1 MICIGTSEEEYNTV
15 RQRVKKAANFTVEG
29 KPQGKARART
39 FYNPRLGRTQSI
51 TPENTVL
58 YENLVKQSFIQQS
71 SENCRWFN
79 KEPLMMH
86 IIAFYPIPK
95 STTKKD
101 RQLITTGR
109 LYPTKKPDAD
119 NVAKVICDALNGVA
133 YGDDT
138 QIVRLIVMKSYTE
151 RQPKVQVCIE
161 EIEAMK
167 GGAKNETE
175 KPD

>member
-1 MICIGTSEEEYNTV
+1 MNCIGTSEEDYNTV
-15 RQRVKKAANFTVEG
+15 RQQKKKAAHFVIDG

-39 FYNPRLGRTQSI
+39 FYNPKLGRVQSM

-58 YENLVKQSFIQQS
+58 YENLVKQSFVQQADK
-71 SENCRWFN
+71 NARWFD
-79 KEPLMMH
+79 KEPLAVY
-86 IIAFYPIPK
+86 ITAFYPIPA

-101 RQLITTGR
+101 RQLICSGK

-138 QIVRLIVMKSYTE
+138 QIIKLSILKAYTE
-151 RQPKVQVCIE
+151 EQPRVQVCIE
-161 EIEAMK
+161 EIKE
-167 GGAKNETE
+167 G
-175 KPD
+175 

>member
-1 MICIGTSEEEYNTV
+1 MKCIGTSEDEYNTV
-15 RQRVKKAANFTVEG
+15 RQHKKKAAYFVIDG

-39 FYNPRLGRTQSI
+39 FYNPKLGRVQSM

-58 YENLVKQSFIQQS
+58 YENLVKQSFIQQADKAA
-71 SENCRWFN
+71 RWFG
-79 KEPLMMH
+79 KEPLAVY
-86 IIAFYPIPK
+86 ITAFYPIPA

-101 RQLITTGR
+101 RQLICSGK

-138 QIVRLIVMKSYTE
+138 QIIKLLILKAYTE
-151 RQPKVQVCIE
+151 EQPRVQVCIE
-161 EIEAMK
+161 EIKE
-167 GGAKNETE
+167 G
-175 KPD
+175 

>member
-1 MICIGTSEEEYNTV
+1 MNCIGTSEEEYNTV
-15 RQRVKKAANFTVEG
+15 RQKKKAAYFVIDG

-39 FYNPRLGRTQSI
+39 FYNPKLGRVQSM

-58 YENLVKQSFIQQS
+58 YENQIKHCYVQQAGA
-71 SENCRWFN
+71 RWFN
-79 KEPLMMH
+79 KEPLAMY
-86 IIAFYPIPK
+86 ITAYYPIPK

-101 RQLITTGR
+101 RQLICSGK

-138 QIVRLIVMKSYTE
+138 QIIKLSILKAYTE
-151 RQPKVQVCIE
+151 EQPRVQVFIE
-161 EIEAMK
+161 EIKE
-167 GGAKNETE
+167 G
-175 KPD
+175 